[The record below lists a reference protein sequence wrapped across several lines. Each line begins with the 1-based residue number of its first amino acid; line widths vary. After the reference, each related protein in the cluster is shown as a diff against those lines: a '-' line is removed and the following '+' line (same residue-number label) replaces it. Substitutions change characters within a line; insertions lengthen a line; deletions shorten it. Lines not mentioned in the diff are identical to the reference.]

1 MLQSI
6 GRYRHVLSL
15 HPLSLSIIK
24 KSLIPTMGF
33 CGDEDEQ
40 TNHIDY
46 LNNSYYPNAYAVLC
60 CVGIC
65 CNSLYREERG

>member
-1 MLQSI
+1 
-6 GRYRHVLSL
+6 
-15 HPLSLSIIK
+15 
-24 KSLIPTMGF
+24 MGF